1 MRAKDILHRILL
13 MPEVFQMKKRK
24 LLTDIFTVVLMLAI
38 VLVVL
43 AYLNV
48 FPGKNV
54 SEKGSLNYVMVA
66 YIGMPLALLSVLLID
81 LVFPLIDNRRRLS
94 EPVFIVKVVAK
105 AIIFIAAVVVGVLF
119 FLVNITPPKNE
130 FVKVGIFCALYFV
143 QFLINLDPPL
153 KAKIAAQK
161 EKDKENDGDYDDFD
175 DDFDDDDFDDDDEV
189 TVKKK

>member
-1 MRAKDILHRILL
+1 
-13 MPEVFQMKKRK
+13 MKKRK

-38 VLVVL
+38 VVVVL

-48 FPGKNV
+48 FPGENV
-54 SEKGSLNYVMVA
+54 SEKGSMNYVMVA
-66 YIGMPLALLSVLLID
+66 YIGMPLALISVLLID

-94 EPVFIVKVVAK
+94 EPLFVVKVVAK
-105 AIIFIAAVVVGVLF
+105 SLIFISAIVVGVLF

-161 EKDKENDGDYDDFD
+161 DKDNDNDYDDFD
-175 DDFDDDDFDDDDEV
+175 DDFDDDIDDDEV

>member
-1 MRAKDILHRILL
+1 
-13 MPEVFQMKKRK
+13 MKKRK

-38 VLVVL
+38 VVVVL

-48 FPGKNV
+48 FPGKDVN
-54 SEKGSLNYVMVA
+54 EKGSLNYAMVA
-66 YIGMPLALLSVLLID
+66 YVGMPLALLSVLLID
-81 LVFPLIDNRRRLS
+81 LIFPLIDNRKRLS

-105 AIIFIAAVVVGVLF
+105 TLLFIAAVVVGVLF

-153 KAKIAAQK
+153 KKKLAAQK
-161 EKDKENDGDYDDFD
+161 DKQDDKDYEDFD
-175 DDFDDDDFDDDDEV
+175 DDLDDDDDFDDDDDEN
-189 TVKKK
+189 TSKK

>member
-119 FLVNITPPKNE
+119 FLVNITPSKN
-130 FVKVGIFCALYFV
+130 
-143 QFLINLDPPL
+143 
-153 KAKIAAQK
+153 
-161 EKDKENDGDYDDFD
+161 
-175 DDFDDDDFDDDDEV
+175 
-189 TVKKK
+189 